1 MFHVRNLPRN
11 ESDMD
16 NITLRFVSCSN
27 NFLLIY
33 QRGTVY
39 TADAGLFLPR
49 CSIACLHLQTVWLG
63 LEFARTQLMI
73 DTGTLFNYN
82 SNKNCF
88 EFDSFISPADNEC
101 ERIFLTLQ
109 FFSNVQF
116 RHCLVLFLV
125 FRKFEIF
132 SHF

>member
-73 DTGTLFNYN
+73 DT
-82 SNKNCF
+82 
-88 EFDSFISPADNEC
+88 A
-101 ERIFLTLQ
+101 
-109 FFSNVQF
+109 
-116 RHCLVLFLV
+116 LFLITTV
-125 FRKFEIF
+125 IKIVLNSIVLYRPLTTSVKEF
-132 SHF
+132 S

>member
-1 MFHVRNLPRN
+1 MCEICPEVIVIWIILLIDLSHAVTIF
-11 ESDMD
+11 S
-16 NITLRFVSCSN
+16 
-27 NFLLIY
+27 LIY

-73 DTGTLFNYN
+73 DTGTLFYYN

-88 EFDSFISPADNEC
+88 EFDSFISPADNEW

-116 RHCLVLFLV
+116 RHC
-125 FRKFEIF
+125 
-132 SHF
+132 